1 MSTYVEYELDD
12 GSVLYVE
19 VDEAEQGLVRASRE
33 SGEPVRAERKF
44 GDALDG
50 VKKSA
55 QTMMAKFRELRADEV
70 ELTFGLKVAGEVGH
84 FAIAKAGLEA
94 NYEVTLKWKN
104 QDGDK

>member
-19 VDEAEQGLVRASRE
+19 VDEAEQGLVKASRE
-33 SGEPVRAERKF
+33 SGEPVRAEKKF
-44 GDALDG
+44 GDALEG

-55 QTMMAKFRELRADEV
+55 KAMMAKFRELQADEV
-70 ELTFGLKVAGEVGH
+70 ELTFGLKAAGELGN
-84 FAIAKAGLEA
+84 FAVAKASVEA

-104 QDGDK
+104 QEGEK